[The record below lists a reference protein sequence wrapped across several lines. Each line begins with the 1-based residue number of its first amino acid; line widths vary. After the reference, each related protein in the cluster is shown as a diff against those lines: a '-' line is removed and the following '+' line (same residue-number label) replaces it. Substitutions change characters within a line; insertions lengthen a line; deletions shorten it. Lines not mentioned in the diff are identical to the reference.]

1 MIVLEI
7 SGLGKRRAERGR
19 AAGRTQ
25 PPMPV
30 ACLHCRAVA
39 PDNRLGLC
47 GMCAA
52 RVGVWHTYRRR
63 AHWTVALEMRLR
75 ALAEK
80 AEQKR
85 DLFGGENH
93 EEYR

>member
-19 AAGRTQ
+19 SAGRKQ

-39 PDNRLGLC
+39 PENRLGLC

-93 EEYR
+93 EE

>member
-1 MIVLEI
+1 
-7 SGLGKRRAERGR
+7 
-19 AAGRTQ
+19 
-25 PPMPV
+25 
-30 ACLHCRAVA
+30 
-39 PDNRLGLC
+39 
-47 GMCAA
+47 MCAA

>member
-1 MIVLEI
+1 MFWKSVAW
-7 SGLGKRRAERGR
+7 GNGGR
-19 AAGRTQ
+19 NAAAGRKQ

>member
-19 AAGRTQ
+19 AAGRKQ

-39 PDNRLGLC
+39 PENRLGLC